1 MSWSPQLCIGEFRPW
16 PESIHVTRDKIDE
29 TRRYVPEKYS
39 SAMQC
44 LASIENVKL
53 RELALELYHELDA
66 ATQYEAGGS
75 RGVVCE
81 FADRMRELGI
91 EVDT

>member
-53 RELALELYHELDA
+53 RELVKELYETAYPEYPSMFEKLFLERIR
-66 ATQYEAGGS
+66 EA
-75 RGVVCE
+75 
-81 FADRMRELGI
+81 GI
-91 EVDT
+91 EVDV

>member
-1 MSWSPQLCIGEFRPW
+1 MSWSLELCIGEFRSW
-16 PESIHVTRDKIDE
+16 PDSVHVTRYKTDE

-53 RELALELYHELDA
+53 RELVKELYETAYPEYPSMFEKLFS
-66 ATQYEAGGS
+66 E
-75 RGVVCE
+75 RI
-81 FADRMRELGI
+81 RELGI
-91 EVDT
+91 EVDV